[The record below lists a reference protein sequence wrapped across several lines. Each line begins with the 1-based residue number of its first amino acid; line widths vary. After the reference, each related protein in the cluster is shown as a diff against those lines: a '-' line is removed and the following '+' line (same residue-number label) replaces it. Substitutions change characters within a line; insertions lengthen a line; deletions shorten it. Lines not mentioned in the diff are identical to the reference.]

1 MESKLQQNG
10 TIKLLIIV
18 VILKLLTIFRVYN
31 QPAMIEVIYK
41 DRKRVIENYTVGTIR
56 NAVLEIKQELT
67 EDGYIF
73 IDTYID
79 IRIHN
84 DSNANLLLINPL
96 KFKN

>member
-1 MESKLQQNG
+1 
-10 TIKLLIIV
+10 
-18 VILKLLTIFRVYN
+18 
-31 QPAMIEVIYK
+31 MIEVIYK

-67 EDGYIF
+67 EEGYIF

-79 IRIHN
+79 IRIRN

>member
-1 MESKLQQNG
+1 
-10 TIKLLIIV
+10 
-18 VILKLLTIFRVYN
+18 
-31 QPAMIEVIYK
+31 MIEVIYK

-67 EDGYIF
+67 EEGYIF